1 MEHLKNLISEG
12 IKLTRLS
19 QHPSYNEEELDLK
32 LRIASLIKLY
42 LEAILWFFNASLLP
56 ERASSNIENA
66 FPASDL
72 AQAYATKRSKFKFK
86 MNEWLDTNKQIGVNS
101 QNPSL
106 LIDGIC
112 QLLGSSLKVCTV
124 AEIFE
129 SINLVFV
136 NNFAGIP
143 NESLKISH
151 YLNEILCASTDLI
164 AVLGKAYSFCP

>member
-1 MEHLKNLISEG
+1 MIDKFWTKWHLWPKNVITQILQSLSNFIS
-12 IKLTRLS
+12 T
-19 QHPSYNEEELDLK
+19 LDLK

-56 ERASSNIENA
+56 ERASSNVENA

-112 QLLGSSLKVCTV
+112 QLLGSSLKVYTAQC
-124 AEIFE
+124 EKYSCWGNYNL
-129 SINLVFV
+129 SILG
-136 NNFAGIP
+136 NFGQ
-143 NESLKISH
+143 
-151 YLNEILCASTDLI
+151 
-164 AVLGKAYSFCP
+164 F